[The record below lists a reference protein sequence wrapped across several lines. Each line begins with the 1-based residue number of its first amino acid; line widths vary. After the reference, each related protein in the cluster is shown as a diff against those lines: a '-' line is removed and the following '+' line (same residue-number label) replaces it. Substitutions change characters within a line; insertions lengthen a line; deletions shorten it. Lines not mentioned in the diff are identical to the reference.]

1 MPPVQVLG
9 ALMLLT
15 DSRRTDARHVSTT
28 DLPFIN
34 HARSSGVILA
44 NALCSLSPKFISL
57 SLSTTQGP
65 TTRLRDDRSIEARV
79 CGNLSVYVVAPIF
92 LWVRDF
98 IRSLLMIISLARRW
112 SAYILLLGA
121 VKWFKWIGCL
131 MKRTSERTRV
141 SKWWLISFK
150 KMMIDDSLASLI

>member
-1 MPPVQVLG
+1 M
-9 ALMLLT
+9 
-15 DSRRTDARHVSTT
+15 
-28 DLPFIN
+28 
-34 HARSSGVILA
+34 
-44 NALCSLSPKFISL
+44 
-57 SLSTTQGP
+57 
-65 TTRLRDDRSIEARV
+65 

-98 IRSLLMIISLARRW
+98 IRSLLMIIILARRW

-141 SKWWLISFK
+141 SK
-150 KMMIDDSLASLI
+150 